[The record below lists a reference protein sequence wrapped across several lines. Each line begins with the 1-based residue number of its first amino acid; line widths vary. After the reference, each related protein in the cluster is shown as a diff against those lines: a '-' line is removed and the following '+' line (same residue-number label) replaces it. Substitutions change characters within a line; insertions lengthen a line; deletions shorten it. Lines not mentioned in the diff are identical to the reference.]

1 MFSIKGKLGHSL
13 GFEWKTIRESS
24 EDKWLRFQK
33 CHCQKKKKNHTK
45 MALSIG
51 TSYNGFYFGVSEVSQ
66 FASAKRRSLYIQY
79 SDSHAR
85 QDPFL
90 HQRPGPRREKAQAAE
105 RLDGGG
111 DVFTWGQCF
120 FLLVLETGARH
131 GYAAGRPG
139 GLLGYRWWCY
149 DFSKIG
155 RLSLWGWLTATEV
168 PD

>member
-24 EDKWLRFQK
+24 EDKWLLFQK
-33 CHCQKKKKNHTK
+33 CHCQKKK

-51 TSYNGFYFGVSEVSQ
+51 TLYNGFYFGVSQVSH
-66 FASAKRRSLYIQY
+66 FPTAKCSSLYIQY
-79 SDSHAR
+79 RDSHAR

-90 HQRPGPRREKAQAAE
+90 RQRPGPRWKTAQAAE

-131 GYAAGRPG
+131 RYAAGHPG
-139 GLLGYRWWCY
+139 GLLGYRWWCC
-149 DFSKIG
+149 DIRKIG
-155 RLSLWGWLTATEV
+155 CLSLWGWLTTTEV